1 VTGDP
6 KPAPLTSNR
15 SDGHAVESASSTTA
29 PNKITTLRYSPTNK
43 IKEGC
48 RHDLKTAGTSIAV
61 IFYLH
66 RAILSKIGS
75 ALIVPGTS
83 PPLEDDH
90 GSRNTGRG
98 PNVSAA
104 NLIKLGPPV
113 VWLHRAIIS
122 PNLEILRTTTTTS
135 TIGMMKDGGVT
146 AGQLSVCLSEG
157 LSAMRNQLSVC
168 LSEGLSAMRNQ
179 PSEVMNK
186 DNISTTDLPTINMSD
201 LLRSMTPAKFTRTI
215 TTDNETFIETGLPPS
230 TKGIVVELHSERNAY
245 NIMILLFVV
254 TSPAS
259 VGAPSLRMNVI
270 GLPSAPGIPNVIL
283 IDANYTMN
291 SVHVSSLIAP

>member
-1 VTGDP
+1 VTRDP

-90 GSRNTGRG
+90 GSRNTGHG

-146 AGQLSVCLSEG
+146 AG
-157 LSAMRNQLSVC
+157 QLSVC